1 MGAYKYME
9 EVWRRKQSDA
19 MRFLGRVRAW
29 EYRQRPNILSVARPS
44 RTDKAH
50 RLGYKAKQ
58 GYTIV
63 RCGVRRGGRKRQNH
77 RGMVF
82 GKPKHQGINQ
92 LKFERNLQNVAEEKV
107 GRKYGNMRVLNSY
120 WINQDA
126 TMKYYE
132 VIMVDPSH
140 AKIRNDPR
148 INWIVNPV
156 HKHREMRGLTSAG
169 RKSRGLRKSGHRA
182 NGIKGGSYRAAWLN
196 SNCLKLK
203 RYR

>member
-1 MGAYKYME
+1 ME
-9 EVWRRKQSDA
+9 ELWRHKQSDA
-19 MRFLGRVRAW
+19 LRFLMRVRAW
-29 EYRQRPNILSVARPS
+29 EYRQRPNILTCNRPS

-58 GYTIV
+58 GYVIV
-63 RCGVRRGGRKRQNH
+63 RAGVRRGGRKRQNH

-92 LKFERNLQNVAEEKV
+92 LKFERNLQNLAEEKV
-107 GRKYGNMRVLNSY
+107 GRKYANLRVLNSY

-126 TMKYYE
+126 SMKYYE
-132 VIMVDPSH
+132 VILVDPSH
-140 AKIRNDPR
+140 KKIRNDPR

-156 HKHREMRGLTSAG
+156 HKHRELRGLTSSG
-169 RKSRGLRKSGHRA
+169 RKGRGIRKQGHRA
-182 NGIKGGSYRAAWLN
+182 NGRIGGSSRANWLRN
-196 SNCLKLK
+196 NTLRLK